1 MEKHARK
8 LPKDIVSIKLNNLK
22 KIINPT
28 IVENQIIASKSITDD
43 ETDALNIAY
52 YSLKDAFSKIQ
63 RYKYGVV
70 LSIDYKPKTIRIWY
84 NDYTTNNVYTTI
96 NAYDWTPLQ
105 TASYT
110 TSISTYSTC
119 YY

>member
-1 MEKHARK
+1 MEKYARK

-28 IVENQIIASKSITDD
+28 IVENQIISSKSITDD

-63 RYKYGVV
+63 RYKYGAV

-84 NDYTTNNVYTTI
+84 NDYKTTNNAYYW
-96 NAYDWTPLQ
+96 NASQ

-110 TSISTYSTC
+110 TSSNYYTC

>member
-1 MEKHARK
+1 MEKYARK

-22 KIINPT
+22 KIINST

-70 LSIDYKPKTIRIWY
+70 LSIDYKPKTIEISY
-84 NDYTTNNVYTTI
+84 NDYTTIYDYTTNNVYYW
-96 NAYDWTPLQ
+96 APLQ
-105 TASYT
+105 TAFYT
-110 TSISTYSTC
+110 TSSSTYSTC